1 MPDTSTDSA
10 TSCNRQSPCAT
21 LSRRLGDARCHHD
34 TAVSATRVATRT
46 ATWTATNTATSTAT
60 STAATWENGPVW
72 PWRGYHASPMAPG
85 ADATPAPLCGHM
97 GPRFDHCQH
106 VATDVATYAVIQR
119 APYVA
124 TYCATALCGICAPQ
138 RGSNSA
144 TGWREGLLWATL
156 MPRCYATQPRVC
168 VAADG
173 GPPQLRAAAARHN
186 WAPLSHGTAVRNRCQ
201 RMTCVGGVR
210 HGRAAHRGGG

>member
-1 MPDTSTDSA
+1 MD
-10 TSCNRQSPCAT
+10 CNKYCHLHCNIDRSDLGKRACLAVAG
-21 LSRRLGDARCHHD
+21 LSRLPHGPWGRRDPSA
-34 TAVSATRVATRT
+34 AVRPH
-46 ATWTATNTATSTAT
+46 
-60 STAATWENGPVW
+60 GPQI
-72 PWRGYHASPMAPG
+72 R
-85 ADATPAPLCGHM
+85 
-97 GPRFDHCQH
+97 HCQH
-106 VATDVATYAVIQR
+106 VATDVATYVVIQR
-119 APYVA
+119 ATYVA